1 MRYFWI
7 IDRVNQT
14 LFLVYSDKGANNL
27 VDDFTKH
34 HPPNYHQYIEGQ
46 YVLKGFI
53 FIWSKYDPCYL
64 RGCTYHPVKYLQTR

>member
-34 HPPNYHQYIEGQ
+34 HPPNYHQYIG
-46 YVLKGFI
+46 VNMF
-53 FIWSKYDPCYL
+53 
-64 RGCTYHPVKYLQTR
+64 